1 MENDPM
7 KKKVRDMMTTRI
19 VAATREY
26 GGRDLAAL
34 LLSGSFSGIPII
46 EPGNHLVGMVTEF
59 DLLKAMAE
67 AKDLHTLKAGDIMST
82 DPISVQE
89 HQTAQE
95 AITVMISQKIIRLP
109 VVRDGKLIGLIARS
123 DILNHLVD
131 PHLVNVYGA

>member
-1 MENDPM
+1 MEHDM
-7 KKKVRDMMTTRI
+7 LKKKVRDMRTTRI

-59 DLLKAMAE
+59 DLLKAMVE

-95 AITVMISQKIIRLP
+95 VITVMISQKIIRLP

>member
-123 DILNHLVD
+123 NILNHLVD

>member
-7 KKKVRDMMTTRI
+7 KKKVWDMMTTRI

-123 DILNHLVD
+123 NILNHLVD

>member
-1 MENDPM
+1 MEDRTM
-7 KKKVRDMMTTRI
+7 KTKVRDMMTTRI

-26 GGRDLAAL
+26 NGRDLAAL

-46 EPGNHLVGMVTEF
+46 GPGNHLVGMVTEF
-59 DLLKAMAE
+59 DLLKAMVE
-67 AKDLHTLKAGDIMST
+67 GKDLHALTAEDIMSP

-123 DILNHLVD
+123 DILDHLVD

>member
-1 MENDPM
+1 MENDTM
-7 KKKVRDMMTTRI
+7 KTKVRDMMTTRI

-26 GGRDLAAL
+26 NGRDLAAL

-46 EPGNHLVGMVTEF
+46 ESGNHLVGMVTEF